1 MIISNQQ
8 REENFQEYLR
18 LLKDPNYYAV
28 SFDEQS
34 GGVSAIHIEHRF
46 DSQLGPFG
54 IRKGDY
60 EINSMNMLRKRGH
73 IILFE
78 SESAPEG
85 VKTPDGT
92 IDGIRMDVKAVEG
105 YGKWSIKDK
114 FYDSIKK
121 NVECVILYF
130 HRKEL
135 YSVERLDDG
144 WVKFINDKDSQRYRM
159 TIKRVLCVVE
169 QQVFEWRVPK

>member
-1 MIISNQQ
+1 M
-8 REENFQEYLR
+8 RLGGDAPNF
-18 LLKDPNYYAV
+18 V
-28 SFDEQS
+28 
-34 GGVSAIHIEHRF
+34 
-46 DSQLGPFG
+46 
-54 IRKGDY
+54 
-60 EINSMNMLRKRGH
+60 
-73 IILFE
+73 
-78 SESAPEG
+78 
-85 VKTPDGT
+85 
-92 IDGIRMDVKAVEG
+92 VEG